1 MPRKRILLLTP
12 RWPYPVVGGDRLRIW
27 RLAKAVALDHEVS
40 LLSLCQTE
48 EEMAAPAPTDGI
60 FASIHRIRLPR
71 WRSWMQMMLALPTS
85 TPLQVAYFRSAALRR
100 QVEALAPGHDMVWCH
115 LVRMAPYALTCPGPR
130 WLEMT
135 DAISLTMQRAAAAA
149 RPTNPKAWALRLEAA
164 RMRAYE
170 RTMPKWFDLVT
181 VVSDV
186 DRQASLVPQEGD
198 RARVVVAPNGA
209 SRPNVG
215 LPPAGH
221 RPPTVGL
228 IGRMDSLANRD
239 ALWFFVREIWPAVH
253 RRVPS
258 SRLEVIGHVVEGD
271 RDRLLAT
278 PGVHLAGIVPS
289 LSDTLRAC
297 RVGVCPVRIG
307 AGIQNKL
314 LDCMVHGLA
323 SVTSPVGLEGLDA
336 QDGVHVLVARTAP
349 QWVDH
354 VVRLLL
360 DDALATAI
368 GSAAQQFTIEHLAWD
383 RMLQP
388 ALGAMQELLGRPPPA
403 TDASSTAP

>member
-1 MPRKRILLLTP
+1 MSRKRILLLTP
-12 RWPYPVVGGDRLRIW
+12 RWPYPVMGGDRLRIW
-27 RLAKAVALDHEVS
+27 RLAEAVARDHEIS

-48 EEMAAPAPTDGI
+48 EEMAAPAPADGI
-60 FASIHRIRLPR
+60 FTSTHRIRLPR

-85 TPLQVAYFRSAALRR
+85 TPLQVAYFRSAAFRR

-115 LVRMAPYALTCPGPR
+115 LVRMAPYALACPGPR

-149 RPTNPKAWALRLEAA
+149 KPANPRAWALRLEAA

-170 RTMPKWFDLVT
+170 RTMPRWFDLVT
-181 VVSDV
+181 LVSDV
-186 DRQASLVPQEGD
+186 DRQAALVPKAGD

-209 SRPNVG
+209 SSPDSS
-215 LPPAGH
+215 LPPAAH
-221 RPPTVGL
+221 RPPTVAL

-239 ALWFFVREIWPAVH
+239 ALWFFVREVWPAVH
-253 RRVPS
+253 QRVPL
-258 SRLEVIGHVVEGD
+258 SRLEVIGHVVEAD
-271 RDRLLAT
+271 RARLLAA

-289 LSDTLRAC
+289 LSDALQAC

-307 AGIQNKL
+307 AGVQNKL
-314 LDCMVHGLA
+314 LDCMAHGLA
-323 SVTSPVGLEGLDA
+323 SVTSPVGLEGLEA
-336 QDGVHVLVARTAP
+336 HDGVHVLVARTTQ
-349 QWVDH
+349 QWTDH

-360 DDALATAI
+360 DDTLATAI
-368 GSAAQQFTIEHLAWD
+368 GAAAQQFTIERLAWD

-388 ALGAMQELLGRPPPA
+388 ALGAVHELLGRPAPAARVSPPA
-403 TDASSTAP
+403 P